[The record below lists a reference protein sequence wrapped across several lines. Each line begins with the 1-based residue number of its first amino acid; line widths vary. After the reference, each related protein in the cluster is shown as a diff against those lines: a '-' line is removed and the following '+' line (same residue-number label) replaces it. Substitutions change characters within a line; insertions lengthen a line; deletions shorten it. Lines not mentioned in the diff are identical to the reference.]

1 MEEREEV
8 NQEFTNGEKD
18 SVTSISGMYQE
29 WFLDYASY
37 VILERAVP
45 DVSDGF
51 KPVQRRIM
59 HAMKEMDDGR
69 YNKVANIIGSTMQYH
84 PHGDASIGDAI
95 VHIGQ
100 KDLLIDC
107 QGNWGDIR
115 TGDRAAASRYIEA
128 RLSKFALEVI
138 FNPETTDWQLSYDG
152 RKKEPIHLPV
162 KFPLLLAQ
170 GADGIA
176 VGLSTK
182 VLPHN
187 FIELIDASIAYLRK
201 KPFELLPDFQTGGL
215 ADCRTYSDGKRGG
228 RIRVRARI
236 DVVDKKTLTI
246 TEIPYGTTTTSIIDS
261 ILKANDRGKIKIRK
275 VVDNTARD
283 VEILVEL
290 PANVSTSVAVD
301 ALYAFTDCE
310 ISISPNTCVIVDDKP
325 MFLGV
330 TDVLKISTDST
341 VDLLKKELEIK
352 LGHLQDRWHF
362 SSLEKIFIENRIYR
376 DIEECE
382 TWEEVLEA
390 IDSGLEPFKKL
401 LFREVTT
408 DDIVRLTEI
417 KIKRI
422 SKYDAFKADEIIKQL
437 EEDITEV
444 KHHLDNLIKYAI
456 DYFKNLKDKYG
467 KGRERKT
474 ELTSFEQVEVKQV
487 VANNEKLY
495 VDRKEGF
502 IGFGR
507 DMRKEEYVMDC
518 SDIDDVIVFRAD
530 GVYTVVPIKEKVFVG
545 KDIIHVSTWTRGDDR
560 MTYNAMYRDGK
571 TGITYAKRFNV
582 TGITRDREYNVT
594 KGTPRSKLLYFSVNA
609 NGEAEVVG
617 VQLSQG
623 SAAKKKSFE
632 YDFADLAIRG
642 RGSMGN
648 QVTKYPVRKVEM
660 KSAGISTLG
669 ELEIYLDEEV
679 GRLNTEERGLLL
691 GSFEGEDMIL
701 VIFHTGE
708 YMLTNFELTNKYEMN
723 EIALI
728 EKYNPVRPI
737 SAIYYYPSKKCYYLK
752 RFLIETSTLDQRF
765 SFIADEPNAELNFV
779 TTAKE
784 PIVKY
789 SLDLGKKKTSEED
802 AALEELIEVK
812 GWRAMGNRF
821 VAGKIK
827 SIELIGQSEE
837 PDEEKSESKDG
848 NDDSGSDD
856 SGQNKDSANTDKP
869 KSPIDIDLEITNL
882 GKGEQGT
889 LF

>member
-18 SVTSISGMYQE
+18 SITSISGMYQE

-679 GRLNTEERGLLL
+679 GRLNTEERGQLL
-691 GSFEGEDMIL
+691 GSFGGEDMIL

-837 PDEEKSESKDG
+837 PDEDESEPKDENGGSG
-848 NDDSGSDD
+848 NDDSGP
-856 SGQNKDSANTDKP
+856 NKDSANTDKP
-869 KSPIDIDLEITNL
+869 KSPTDIDLEITNL